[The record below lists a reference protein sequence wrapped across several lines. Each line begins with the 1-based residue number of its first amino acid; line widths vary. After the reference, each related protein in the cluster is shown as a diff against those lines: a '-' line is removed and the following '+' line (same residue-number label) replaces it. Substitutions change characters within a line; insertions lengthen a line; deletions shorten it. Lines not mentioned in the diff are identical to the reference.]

1 MDPIDLINNMK
12 PLTPKKS
19 KEQVWAE
26 LEGLLEKPVQAPA
39 KVRTIFSDQ
48 LKIAASII
56 LIASLGVLAGLRF
69 YTTTINCLPGQQKT
83 AQLPDGS
90 TVQLN
95 AQSSIKFNPY
105 WWKINREVNLEGE
118 GYFKVQKGKK
128 FTVISNQG
136 STAVLG
142 TSFNIYARDNDYE
155 VTCLTGKVNVVAKQT
170 KDQIIITPNQM
181 VKLNAEGNLDT
192 NLHVDAKLATQ
203 WTNGKFIFTQ
213 VPLHKVL
220 SEIGRQYNVSIKNI
234 ENLNE
239 LYTGSFS
246 KEPDVETVLDLISA
260 TFNIS
265 YTKSDLDVYT
275 IQENK

>member
-39 KVRTIFSDQ
+39 KVRSIFSDQ

-118 GYFKVQKGKK
+118 GYFKVQEGKK

-142 TSFNIYARDNDYE
+142 TSFNTYARDNDYE
-155 VTCLTGKVNVVAKQT
+155 VTCLTGQVYVVAKQT

-192 NLHVDAKLATQ
+192 NLHIDAKLAIR

-265 YTKSDLDVYT
+265 YTKSDLYVYT

>member
-39 KVRTIFSDQ
+39 KVRSIFSDQ

-118 GYFKVQKGKK
+118 GYFKVQEGKK

-155 VTCLTGKVNVVAKQT
+155 VTCLTGQVYVVAKQT

-192 NLHVDAKLATQ
+192 NLHIDAKLAIR

-265 YTKSDLDVYT
+265 YTKSDLYVYT

>member
-1 MDPIDLINNMK
+1 MDPIDLINKMK

-19 KEQVWAE
+19 KAQVWAE
-26 LEGLLEKPVQAPA
+26 LDELLEQPIQAPA
-39 KVRTIFSDQ
+39 RVRSIISFQ

-56 LIASLGVLAGLRF
+56 LIASLGVIAGLRF
-69 YTTTINCLPGQQKT
+69 YTTTIVCLSGQQKT

-90 TVQLN
+90 IVQLN

-105 WWKINREVNLEGE
+105 WWKMNREVNLVGE

-128 FTVISNQG
+128 FTVTSTNG
-136 STAVLG
+136 STSVLG

-155 VTCLTGKVNVVAKQT
+155 VTCLTGKVNVIAKQS

-181 VKLNAEGNLDT
+181 VKLNAQGNLDT
-192 NLHVDAKLATQ
+192 NLNIDAKMATQ
-203 WTNGKFIFTQ
+203 WTKGKFIFTQ

-220 SEIGRQYNVSIKNI
+220 KEIGRQYNVSIKNI
-234 ENLNE
+234 ENLND

-246 KEPDVETVLDLISA
+246 KEPNVETVLDVISA

-275 IQENK
+275 IQEIK